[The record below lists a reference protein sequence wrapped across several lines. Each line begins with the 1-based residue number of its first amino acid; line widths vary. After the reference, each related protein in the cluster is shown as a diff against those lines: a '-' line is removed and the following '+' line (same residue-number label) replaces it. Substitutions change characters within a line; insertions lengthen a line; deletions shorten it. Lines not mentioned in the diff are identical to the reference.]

1 MRTWTSR
8 LGDDAK
14 VAALEGAVAS
24 LAALVKLAAKGL
36 GVDRHLYALY
46 CTWRRAAAEGA
57 PPPSLF
63 ADHGWAALN
72 HTTIS
77 TSNCGNPVQP
87 PRPRGHTAPHHP
99 PTPTR
104 PPSPHAHA
112 ARTQALRLF
121 GFGPVV
127 ADGFGIGYII
137 KDECISFCA
146 ASKHRQTERFLHT
159 LSTTLA
165 AMQDRT
171 AY

>member
-87 PRPRGHTAPHHP
+87 PRPRGWP
-99 PTPTR
+99 R
-104 PPSPHAHA
+104 
-112 ARTQALRLF
+112 QAF
-121 GFGPVV
+121 
-127 ADGFGIGYII
+127 
-137 KDECISFCA
+137 
-146 ASKHRQTERFLHT
+146 
-159 LSTTLA
+159 TTG
-165 AMQDRT
+165 
-171 AY
+171 